1 MWLYKHEEIRGQW
14 ESVGE
19 CGGSKNVF
27 NLGRVVFRDFRDE
40 KCGRNAPCMG
50 EWGMGKNGGHSILA
64 YKTEYF
70 AEMLSCRMCDAR
82 SRTCNGCWLTQPL

>member
-1 MWLYKHEEIRGQW
+1 MWLYMHEEIRRQW

-50 EWGMGKNGGHSILA
+50 EWGMGKNAGHRILA
-64 YKTEYF
+64 YKTEYCIDDF
-70 AEMLSCRMCDAR
+70 HGDYRAR
-82 SRTCNGCWLTQPL
+82 LKGSGQVW